1 MNEIRNIVIIGEEA
15 IGKTTLANA
24 LLGWDIF
31 PQSSDDEYVPT
42 EEVASQMLTD
52 SIRLTDTPGYD
63 SWWNHVPDDVVK
75 AVSQADTVIVLLD
88 EVLAE
93 EGFFPADDPDWEK
106 HLLAE
111 EALLQKLLENT
122 RDLFF
127 VIPYDRR
134 ESPPEQYPPA
144 QALCLA
150 RERFSS
156 MSDHGDAG
164 FFCVEPMKALIGAIE
179 ADEEAITQSGI
190 LPLKSALLRCDPLVR
205 SHI

>member
-179 ADEEAITQSGI
+179 ADEEAIARSGI
-190 LPLKSALLRCDPLVR
+190 LPLQAMLLGCDP
-205 SHI
+205 